1 MKKLRILF
9 VLSTLLVLT
18 NCSSVE
24 EPVAP
29 MKETEMAPTP
39 MVTPPITPPPVVKVD
54 TVSKVIFKGTFMSNV
69 HATSGMVNVVE
80 KGGKRSLVFTDFKTD
95 AGPDLRIYL
104 AENTALRNFVDVA
117 KLDKSGNFTIELPD
131 TVDPAKQ
138 KFVIIWCK
146 PFSVLFGNAELK

>member
-1 MKKLRILF
+1 MKKLLVLCF
-9 VLSTLLVLT
+9 LSTLLVLT
-18 NCSSVE
+18 NCTSME
-24 EPVAP
+24 ESITP
-29 MKETEMAPTP
+29 MEETEMAPTP
-39 MVTPPITPPPVVKVD
+39 MVTPPVVKVD
-54 TVSKVIFKGTFMSNV
+54 TANKVTFKGNFMSNV

-104 AENTALRNFVDVA
+104 AENTALRNFIDVA